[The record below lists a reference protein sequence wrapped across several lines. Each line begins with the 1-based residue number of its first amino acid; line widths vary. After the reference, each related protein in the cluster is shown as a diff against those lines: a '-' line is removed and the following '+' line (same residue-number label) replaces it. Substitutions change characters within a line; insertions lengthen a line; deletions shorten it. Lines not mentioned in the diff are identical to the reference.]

1 MESKP
6 AATPMLIAMFVAAA
20 VVGASAATHTVTD
33 SISLAI
39 SNAHPGDTVVIPGPR
54 VYREQI
60 VINKPLR
67 VIGTNSPIIDAGGS
81 NHTINITAEG
91 VKITGIT
98 ARNSGKD
105 LNTLDSAIMITGD
118 RATIRHCRTEND
130 AFGIYLRGAS
140 ECVIEQNE
148 ITGDPA
154 WTPSLRGNGI
164 HLWKTKKNRI
174 TSNVICDK
182 RDGIYFSFADRNLI
196 GGNRIH
202 DTRFAIHYMYSHFN
216 QLLTNTFTRNS
227 VGATLM
233 FSQWSNV
240 EGNFVFANR
249 RHGMVF
255 KQLDNSTIR
264 RNIIT
269 GQNRGLFVQQAAQ
282 CRFEGNV
289 ISTNDIGVYLSNGS
303 EQNIFTA
310 NAFIQ
315 NTDHVWQP
323 PYEAD
328 MGRRGPNQF
337 YEKGRGNFWSDYTGT
352 DAAGDG
358 IGDTPY
364 HETDVYGYVLDR
376 FPEARV
382 FALSPA
388 LAALRKGEEL
398 LPLLDTLGVTDL
410 YPMMKPFGAG
420 AGSTS
425 HTLPLRAGSSRGNE
439 THFNTREA
447 HGVERDP
454 SLLTSAAPGRKQ

>member
-1 MESKP
+1 MQLRWSCLASVLVAIALLAFVDVRSF
-6 AATPMLIAMFVAAA
+6 AATL
-20 VVGASAATHTVTD
+20 TVTD

-39 SNAHPGDTVVIPGPR
+39 SNAQPGDTLVISGPR
-54 VYREQI
+54 VYREHI
-60 VINKPLR
+60 VVNKPLR
-67 VIGTNSPIIDAGGS
+67 LIGTNSPIIDSGGS
-81 NHTINITAEG
+81 NHTINITATDAE
-91 VKITGIT
+91 ITGVI

-105 LNTLDSAIMITGD
+105 LNTLDSAIMITSD
-118 RATIRHCRTEND
+118 RATVRHCRTEND

-140 ECVIEQNE
+140 ECVLEHNE

-164 HLWKTKKNRI
+164 HLWKTKKNRV
-174 TSNVICDK
+174 TSNAIYDK

-264 RNIIT
+264 RNVIT
-269 GQNRGLFVQQAAQ
+269 GQNRGLFVQQAAL

-303 EQNIFTA
+303 EQNVFTA

-352 DAAGDG
+352 DAVGDG

-364 HETDVYGYVLDR
+364 HETDVYGYIVDR

-398 LPLLDTLGVTDL
+398 LPVLDSAGVTDL
-410 YPMMKPFGAG
+410 FPLMTPNVRAG
-420 AGSTS
+420 GTS
-425 HTLPLRAGSSRGNE
+425 FTSPILPLRTAVAKNR
-439 THFNTREA
+439 
-447 HGVERDP
+447 
-454 SLLTSAAPGRKQ
+454 

>member
-1 MESKP
+1 MRGNIAVHTSSILL
-6 AATPMLIAMFVAAA
+6 ALALNLRSATL
-20 VVGASAATHTVTD
+20 HVTN
-33 SISLAI
+33 SISLAV
-39 SNAHPGDTVVIPGPR
+39 SNAQPHDTIIISGPL

-60 VINKPLR
+60 VIDKPLR
-67 VIGTNSPIIDAGGS
+67 LIGTNSPVIDAAGTG
-81 NHTINITAEG
+81 HTINIIAPDVELAG
-91 VKITGIT
+91 LI
-98 ARNSGKD
+98 ARNSGQD

-118 RATIRHCRTEND
+118 RAIVRHCHTQND
-130 AFGIYLRGAS
+130 AFGIYLRGAN
-140 ECVIEQNE
+140 ECVLEHNE
-148 ITGDPA
+148 VFGDPA

-174 TSNVICDK
+174 MNNLICHK

-196 GGNRIH
+196 GGNRIY

-240 EGNFVFANR
+240 EGNWVFANR

-264 RNIIT
+264 GNIIT

-289 ISTNDIGVYLSNGS
+289 ISTNDIGVYLTNGS
-303 EQNIFTA
+303 EQNVFTA

-315 NTDHVWQP
+315 NADHVWQP
-323 PYEAD
+323 PYETD
-328 MGRRGPNQF
+328 LGRRGPNQF
-337 YEKGRGNFWSDYTGT
+337 YDKTRGNFWSDYTGT

-364 HETDVYGYVLDR
+364 HETDVYGYIVDR

-388 LAALRKGEEL
+388 LVALRKGEEL
-398 LPLLDTLGVTDL
+398 LPVLDSLGVTDL
-410 YPMMKPFGAG
+410 YPMMQPVIAIEQ
-420 AGSTS
+420 
-425 HTLPLRAGSSRGNE
+425 RSRQAAAPQTNVRKERGGKSDQGLLK
-439 THFNTREA
+439 REA
-447 HGVERDP
+447 
-454 SLLTSAAPGRKQ
+454 TAKKQ